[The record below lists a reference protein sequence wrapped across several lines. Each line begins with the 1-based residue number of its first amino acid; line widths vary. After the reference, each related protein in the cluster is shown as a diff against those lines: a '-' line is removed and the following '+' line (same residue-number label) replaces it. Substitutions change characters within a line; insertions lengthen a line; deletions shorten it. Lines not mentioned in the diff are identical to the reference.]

1 MTKRENN
8 WMDNYCLLKDYVKE
22 HHHLPDKKKMEY
34 RRLLNWWKYNRKVF
48 KAGRMDKDRAKMLEE
63 LSNMRDGVEKGF
75 CDDGL

>member
-1 MTKRENN
+1 
-8 WMDNYCLLKDYVKE
+8 
-22 HHHLPDKKKMEY
+22 MEY

-48 KAGRMDKDRAKMLEE
+48 KAGRMDKERAKMLEE